1 MFWSSVFARLD
12 VLRSY
17 SRSVFA
23 ACSGLY
29 CVLCLCVESLRD
41 CVSCLLFV
49 VEDVRGYLSS
59 INISIIII
67 IIMSRAVPA
76 VAKEGAG
83 GICEL

>member
-1 MFWSSVFARLD
+1 MFWSSVFARRD

-17 SRSVFA
+17 TRCVFA
-23 ACSGLY
+23 ACSGLS

-41 CVSCLLFV
+41 CVSCSLFV

-59 INISIIII
+59 MNISIIII
-67 IIMSRAVPA
+67 IIISRAVPA

>member
-1 MFWSSVFARLD
+1 MFARLG
-12 VLRSY
+12 VMRSY
-17 SRSVFA
+17 SRSVFE
-23 ACSGLY
+23 ACSGFY

-67 IIMSRAVPA
+67 MSRAVPV